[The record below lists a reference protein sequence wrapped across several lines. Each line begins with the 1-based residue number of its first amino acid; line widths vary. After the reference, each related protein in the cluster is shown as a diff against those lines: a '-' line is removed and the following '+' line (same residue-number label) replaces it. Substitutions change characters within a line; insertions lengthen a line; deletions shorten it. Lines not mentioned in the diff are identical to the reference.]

1 MKNKVVSAVDPQV
14 KADKILRR
22 KTWTN
27 ELVSREE
34 YAELCRLRS
43 RYLQAC
49 SAFEKTKNDDKK
61 DEMGRLLSQA
71 NVYISKKHYA
81 DRLRELHA
89 RVTKPA
95 PKLFDVT
102 YFLPN
107 RSIQTLA
114 VDREDACDTAASY
127 ADLQFKATPAKSMRR
142 GIPLFDD
149 HGLVQ
154 TAGSSGRRRKNA

>member
-14 KADKILRR
+14 EADKILRR

-34 YAELCRLRS
+34 FAELCRLRS
-43 RYLQAC
+43 HYLQAC
-49 SAFEKTKNDDKK
+49 SAFEKNKDDDKK
-61 DEMGRLLSQA
+61 DEISRLLSQA
-71 NVYISKKHYA
+71 TVYISKKHYA

-114 VDREDACDTAASY
+114 VDKEDALDAAASY
-127 ADLQFKATPAKSMRR
+127 ADLRLRVKPAKSIRR